1 MVEWT
6 QAQPGVRLRERAL
19 PFGVVLIATAVVLSW
34 ALATPPGV
42 LDKAD
47 AIGYAICHRI
57 ASHSLTIGGRQLPLC
72 ARCSGIYLGALLG
85 LMTLVA
91 AGRSR
96 AGRLPPLPVLLM
108 LLGGSALMG
117 IDGVNSYLTLFPDL
131 SHLYEP
137 QNGLRLATGAL
148 HGLTLSTTLLP
159 LFNSVVWQGHDDTPS
174 LRNARELLALILLS
188 GVIVFLALT
197 EAPVLLYPLA
207 VLSALSVV
215 MMLSLVNTMI
225 ALTLS
230 RRANTATGWRQVWPF
245 ALAGVAL
252 SFVEIGLIDVARFM
266 LTGSWEGFVL

>member
-1 MVEWT
+1 MAEWT

-96 AGRLPPLPVLLM
+96 ASRLPPLPVLLA
-108 LLGGSALMG
+108 LIGGSALMG
-117 IDGVNSYLTLFPDL
+117 IDGVNSYLALFPDL
-131 SHLYEP
+131 PHLYEP

-174 LRNARELLALILLS
+174 LHNARELLALIFLA
-188 GVIVFLALT
+188 GVVVSLALT
-197 EAPVLLYPLA
+197 EAPILLYPLA
-207 VLSALSVV
+207 ILSALSVV
-215 MMLSLVNTMI
+215 MVLSLVNTMI

-230 RRANTATGWRQVWPF
+230 RRANTATGWRQAWPF

>member
-1 MVEWT
+1 MAERM

-19 PFGVVLIATAVVLSW
+19 PPGVALITMAVVLSW

-42 LDKAD
+42 LGKAD

-85 LMTLVA
+85 LTTLVA

-96 AGRLPPLPVLLM
+96 AGRLPPLPLL
-108 LLGGSALMG
+108 LALIGGSVLMG
-117 IDGVNSYLTLFPDL
+117 IDGVNSYLTLFPGL
-131 SHLYEP
+131 PHLYEP

-148 HGLTLSTTLLP
+148 HGLMLSAVLLP
-159 LFNSVVWQGHDDTPS
+159 LFNSVVWQEADDTPS
-174 LRNARELLALILLS
+174 LRDARELVALILLA
-188 GVIVFLALT
+188 GLVVALALT
-197 EAPVLLYPLA
+197 GAPVLLYPLA
-207 VLSALSVV
+207 ILSALSVV
-215 MMLSLVNTMI
+215 IMLSLVNTMI
-225 ALTLS
+225 ALALS

-245 ALAGVAL
+245 ALAGVAFT
-252 SFVEIGLIDVARFM
+252 FVEIGLIDVARFM